1 MRLDL
6 DAPRTDV
13 PSAAT
18 PAVVTRLGA
27 QSADPLDSLGD
38 AGPDA
43 AADIARGVP
52 LQLAVAD
59 IDEDPLQPRT
69 EFEPNALQ
77 ELAVSVGDRGVRSPV
92 SVRRHPEQPQR
103 WILNFG
109 ARRLRASKMAG
120 KATIPAFVDEW
131 ADSYDQVIE
140 NEQREG
146 LRPLELA
153 LFVQRMM
160 AAGDSQAVIARRMGK
175 GRAYV
180 TLATALIDAPDW
192 MMTAYREGRCR
203 GLRELYELR
212 QLHERLGAQVQAWA
226 GVQAAI
232 TRTELAAFK
241 ASYQPHEAVVRDNTA
256 QATNATTASEMQ
268 GVTATMG
275 LQQSAAAAPATQQP
289 MAISRR
295 VAGVEA
301 LVIEA
306 DVNGQAVELVL
317 DRLPGDGSMVFVR
330 HGAADIPK
338 AVRIGAV
345 TLRRIVRRV

>member
-6 DAPRTDV
+6 DAPGAIAST
-13 PSAAT
+13 
-18 PAVVTRLGA
+18 VVSRPGPE
-27 QSADPLDSLGD
+27 SADPLDSLGD
-38 AGPDA
+38 DGPDA
-43 AADIARGVP
+43 AAEVARGEP
-52 LQLAVAD
+52 LQLAVTD

-92 SVRRHPEQPQR
+92 SVRRHPQQPQR
-103 WILNFG
+103 WMLNFG

-120 KATIPAFVDEW
+120 KATIPAFVDEC

-160 AAGDSQAVIARRMGK
+160 ASGDSQAMIARRMGK

-192 MMTAYREGRCR
+192 MMAAYREGRCR
-203 GLRELYELR
+203 GLREIYELR
-212 QLHERLGAQVQAWA
+212 QLHERLGAEVEVWA
-226 GVQAAI
+226 GAQAAI
-232 TRTELAAFK
+232 TRTELAVFK
-241 ASYQPHEAVVRDNTA
+241 ASRQSHEVVVRDDVA
-256 QATNATTASEMQ
+256 EAINAVPTPDLS
-268 GVTATMG
+268 GVTATIG
-275 LQQSAAAAPATQQP
+275 PPLPAIAATPIKRP
-289 MAISRR
+289 MSTERR
-295 VAGVEA
+295 VPGDET

-306 DVNGQAVELVL
+306 EVDGQAVELVL
-317 DRLPGDGSMVFVR
+317 DRLPSDVSMVFAR
-330 HGAADIPK
+330 KGIAGIPT
-338 AVRIGAV
+338 AVRIDAM
-345 TLRRIVRRV
+345 TLRRIGRRV